1 MHYDEKRQRSLHED
15 FRIIVML
22 PVMYVDMKPYIS
34 IERKV
39 SSHPIYV
46 HKPTK

>member
-22 PVMYVDMKPYIS
+22 PVMYADIKPYTA
-34 IERKV
+34 IERKA

-46 HKPTK
+46 YKPTK

>member
-1 MHYDEKRQRSLHED
+1 MRYDEKRQRSLHED

-22 PVMYVDMKPYIS
+22 PVMSDIKHYIA
-34 IERKV
+34 IERKA

-46 HKPTK
+46 YKPTK